1 MGYVYVLAHEDDVK
15 IGRWKRQYDQ
25 IPEDTKDLNLLK
37 AKKRLKK
44 KMPTR
49 RNGVQYW
56 SEEQFQKL
64 IEAPPAKLASRGE
77 LPWRLLAYLLLTS
90 PDVDRLRAF
99 VEKRLLDPKRQEQA
113 LKRLDQMLL
122 TLWDGRYVDLE
133 PAPPRSLPSGP
144 LHMSA

>member
-1 MGYVYVLAHEDDVK
+1 MRVGRAVRPQFDSVGYVYVLAHEDDVK

-90 PDVDRLRAF
+90 PDVDRLRA
-99 VEKRLLDPKRQEQA
+99 A
-113 LKRLDQMLL
+113 LQSISE
-122 TLWDGRYVDLE
+122 T
-133 PAPPRSLPSGP
+133 APPTNTAPWC
-144 LHMSA
+144 